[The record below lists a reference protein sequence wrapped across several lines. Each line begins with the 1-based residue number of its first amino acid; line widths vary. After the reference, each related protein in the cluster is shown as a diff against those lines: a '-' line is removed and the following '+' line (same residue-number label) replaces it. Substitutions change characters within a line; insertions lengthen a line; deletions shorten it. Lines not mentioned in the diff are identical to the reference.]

1 MTPLRF
7 AAELTSLK
15 TIIVAVA
22 LDNGE
27 GNWYSLYNYYL
38 MRIVQMKSIYA
49 GAVVCVSVAVAFA
62 VRVQAYTD
70 YPLYV
75 VNVAD
80 NGETCTAL
88 A

>member
-1 MTPLRF
+1 
-7 AAELTSLK
+7 
-15 TIIVAVA
+15 
-22 LDNGE
+22 
-27 GNWYSLYNYYL
+27 
-38 MRIVQMKSIYA
+38 MKSIYA